1 MESHSNGTAAKDN
14 NNKTRPALAT
24 KKTNVN
30 SATKASPQLGPIGSD
45 IKRGEQAVWLKELV
59 EGEDKE
65 NAAPPST
72 PPKPNAKSGGKPTL
86 AERNKVPIIGE
97 KKRKADAAGLEKK
110 EEEQYK
116 ENAPPL
122 TPPKSKPEILEY
134 NPNTPGR
141 LGPIKKDD
149 FSLRPNIES
158 FKGPKGAKVRKTWQE
173 KRDEYAQFAR
183 DNEGHCLHE
192 LYVCYDKGPDGS
204 PTYDKSGFQLD
215 YDKVKEWMK
224 PRPYNKKKMMR
235 SMDRALAKAQTEEEK
250 MKAIFFE
257 KGEAPE
263 EHTHPFVTSAWKDR
277 VSRDLQIPWHKV
289 GVEEFEM
296 WEKKGF
302 KKARR
307 GEYRFEDFTQEEKDR
322 LSRLSSGC
330 LLRK

>member
-1 MESHSNGTAAKDN
+1 MESHSNETVAKDN

-24 KKTNVN
+24 MKTNVN
-30 SATKASPQLGPIGSD
+30 SATKASPQLGAIGSD

-65 NAAPPST
+65 NEAPPSA
-72 PPKPNAKSGGKPTL
+72 PPKSKAMFAGNPAS
-86 AERNKVPIIGE
+86 AEEKKLGFISE
-97 KKRKADAAGLEKK
+97 KKRKADAAELEKK

-116 ENAPPL
+116 ENMPPS
-122 TPPKSKPEILEY
+122 TPPNTKPEILEY
-134 NPNTPGR
+134 NPNTPAR

-149 FSLRPNIES
+149 FSLRPNIEA
-158 FKGPKGAKVRKTWQE
+158 FKGPKGAKVRKTPQE
-173 KRDEYAQFAR
+173 KREEYAQFVR
-183 DNEGHCLHE
+183 DNEDHCFHE
-192 LYVCYDKGPDGS
+192 LYVCYDKGPNGS

-263 EHTHPFVTSAWKDR
+263 EHAHPLVTSAWKDR
-277 VSRDLQIPWHKV
+277 VSRDLQVPWHKV